1 MVSELLHKYNFL
13 KLFCSLFVISVMLTD
28 LPTAQAKSDF
38 PSVELAETKDK
49 KKPEDEDEDDD
60 EGC

>member
-1 MVSELLHKYNFL
+1 MVSKLLRNFNFL
-13 KLFCSLFVISVMLTD
+13 KLFCSLFVIFAMLTD
-28 LPTAQAKSDF
+28 LPTSQAKSDV

-49 KKPEDEDEDDD
+49 KKSEEDDDDDD